1 LNIYVGN
8 LSRQATE
15 EDVQEAFAP
24 FGQIQSVVIIKD
36 KFSGEPR
43 GFAFV
48 EMPSREEAL
57 AAISGLAGKELRG
70 RAITVNEARPR
81 SDDRRGGRSGGG
93 RRSW

>member
-24 FGQIQSVVIIKD
+24 FGQVQSVTIIKD

-48 EMPSREEAL
+48 EMPSQEEAL
-57 AAISGLAGKELRG
+57 AAISGLAGKDLLG
-70 RAITVNEARPR
+70 RTLTVNEARPR
-81 SDDRRGGRSGGG
+81 NDDRGGRSGGG

>member
-15 EDVQEAFAP
+15 DDVQEVFTP
-24 FGQIQSVVIIKD
+24 FGQVQSVTIIKD

-48 EMPSREEAL
+48 EMPSQEEAL
-57 AAISGLAGKELRG
+57 AAISGLAGKDLLG
-70 RAITVNEARPR
+70 RTLTVNEARPR
-81 SDDRRGGRSGGG
+81 NDDRGGGRSSGG
-93 RRSW
+93 RRF